1 MNNKTQLAIV
11 LYVYEQF
18 AIDTKDVAKH
28 FGMTGKKAYEAL
40 RALEDMELV
49 CGTAVNEDCPFN
61 GYMKGVRRIKPGVN
75 LTWQCERCYDDYTL
89 DQVTAWASEKLG
101 ITSEAAS

>member
-1 MNNKTQLAIV
+1 MNKTQQLAVV

-40 RALEDMELV
+40 RVLEDMELV
-49 CGTAVNEDCPFN
+49 CGTAVNDDAATPI
-61 GYMKGVRRIKPGVN
+61 GYKLGVRRIKPGVN

-101 ITSEAAS
+101 IEAAS